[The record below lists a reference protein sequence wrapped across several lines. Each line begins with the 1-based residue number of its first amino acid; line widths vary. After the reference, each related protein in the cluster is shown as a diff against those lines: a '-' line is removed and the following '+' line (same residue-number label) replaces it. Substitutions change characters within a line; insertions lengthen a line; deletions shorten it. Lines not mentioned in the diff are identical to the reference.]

1 MTKKYTVYHSE
12 NGQHPRRLTLR
23 RLTQPL
29 IACSVGSYTDGQV
42 VQYAADRAGRGWVRR
57 LNVRQGGGAVCAQSD
72 IQNIY
77 SLVMNEE
84 WPLFHFLTYCLM

>member
-57 LNVRQGGGAVCAQSD
+57 LNVRQGGVLSVLRV
-72 IQNIY
+72 IY
-77 SLVMNEE
+77 SSYIRWL
-84 WPLFHFLTYCLM
+84 